1 MAEKA
6 AKKENKQDEERKVGV
21 FICHCGGNISD
32 FVDVEKV
39 RAELEKEPGVV
50 VAQNNMFTCSDSSQ
64 NNIVQ
69 AIEENKLDGIVV
81 ASCSP
86 KLHQN
91 TFRAVST
98 RAGMNPYQY
107 TQVNIR
113 EQCSWAHTHNAE
125 EATEK
130 AIKLVRAGVARTKLS
145 LPLKSIR
152 VETTPEVLIVGAG
165 VAGLRSALALAD
177 VGITVRIIDKAPD
190 AGGAIAK
197 WGRLYPNERKG
208 SEIVETLLK
217 QVKERDNVTLFTNA
231 ELIEK
236 SGNMGD
242 FEVKVLVDNSETLT
256 FNVGSIIVAT
266 GYDSYQ
272 PPDGEFGYGLAGVLT
287 MPQYKQLIDNAK
299 GKLLYNGKTVKSV
312 TYVYCVGSR
321 EHFKEENANEYCS
334 RYCCNAAV
342 HSALLTG
349 ELDPGIKQYH
359 LFRDVRTYGKREM
372 LYDSALKEGSVFL
385 RYYEETPPLVSA
397 TGDGLNVVVKDSLT
411 GGEEIGITADLVV
424 LVTGMVPRHNAALI
438 DVLKLPTSQDG
449 FFKEIHPKLRPVETV
464 VDGVFIAG
472 AAQGPKTMDESVVS
486 AMAAVSKSAAL
497 LLKGYVDLEPLVAKV
512 NTDLCE
518 WCGLC
523 QQTCPFDAVD
533 KITVDGKEVAQI
545 KEISC
550 KGEGACVPICP
561 KDAIDVEGYTGEQIE
576 SMIDAMAAGVM

>member
-1 MAEKA
+1 MADKA
-6 AKKENKQDEERKVGV
+6 AKKDEKKIGV

-32 FVDVEKV
+32 FVDVDKV

-64 NNIVQ
+64 NNIIQ
-69 AIEENKLDGIVV
+69 AVEENKLDGIVV

-113 EQCSWAHTHNAE
+113 EQCSWAHTHNTE

-145 LPLKSIR
+145 IPLKSIR
-152 VETTPEVLIVGAG
+152 VETIPEVLIVGAG
-165 VAGLRSALALAD
+165 VSGLRSAVALSD
-177 VGITVRIIDKAPD
+177 VGINVHIIDKAPN
-190 AGGAIAK
+190 AGGTIAK
-197 WGRLYPNERKG
+197 WGRLFPNERNG
-208 SEIVETLLK
+208 TEIIETLLE
-217 QVKERDNVTLFTNA
+217 QIRTRDNVTLFTDA

-242 FEVKVLVDNSETLT
+242 FEVKILVGGTETIT
-256 FNVGSIIVAT
+256 FNVGSIIVTT
-266 GYDSYQ
+266 GYDSYK
-272 PPDGEFGYGLAGVLT
+272 PLSGEFGYGTSGVVTL
-287 MPQYKQLIDNAK
+287 PQYKELIDKAK
-299 GKLLYNGKTVKSV
+299 GSLLYNGKEIKTV
-312 TYVYCVGSR
+312 TYIYCVGSR
-321 EHFKEENANEYCS
+321 EHVKEENAHEYCS
-334 RYCCNAAV
+334 RYCCNSAV
-342 HSALLTG
+342 HSALLTD
-349 ELDPGIKQYH
+349 ELNAGIKQYH

-372 LYDSALKEGSVFL
+372 LYDSALKQGSMFL
-385 RYYEETPPLVSA
+385 RYDEETPPVVTA
-397 TGDGLNVVVKDSLT
+397 AGDGLNVVVKDSLT
-411 GGEEIGITADLVV
+411 GGEEIAIATDLVV
-424 LVTGMVPRHNAALI
+424 LVTGMVPKRNAALI
-438 DVLKLPTSQDG
+438 DILKLPSSQDG

-472 AAQGPKTMDESVVS
+472 AAQGPKTMDESVIS

-497 LLKGYVDLEPLVAKV
+497 LLKGYVDLDPLVAKV

-523 QQTCPFDAVD
+523 METCPFDAVE
-533 KITVDGKEVAQI
+533 KVTIDGKEVAQI
-545 KEISC
+545 KEVSC

-561 KDAIDVEGYTGEQIE
+561 KNAIDVEGYTGEQIE
-576 SMIDAMAAGVM
+576 SMIDAMAAEVA

>member
-1 MAEKA
+1 MAHTT
-6 AKKENKQDEERKVGV
+6 ENKDEKKIGV

-50 VAQNNMFTCSDSSQ
+50 VTQNNMFTCSDSSQ

-98 RAGMNPYQY
+98 RAGINPYQY

-113 EQCSWAHTHNAE
+113 EQCSWAHTHNIT

-130 AIKLVRAGVARTKLS
+130 AIKLVRAGVARTRLS
-145 LPLKSIR
+145 IPLRSIR
-152 VETTPEVLIVGAG
+152 IQTIPQVLIVGAG
-165 VAGLRSALALAD
+165 VAGLRSAVALSD
-177 VGITVRIIDKAPD
+177 VGINVNIIDRAPEV
-190 AGGAIAK
+190 GGAIAK
-197 WGRLYPNERKG
+197 WGRLFPNEKKG
-208 SEIVETLLK
+208 SEIIEKLLE
-217 QVKERDNVTLFTNA
+217 QVRQRDNITLFTNA

-242 FEVKVLVDNSETLT
+242 FEVKVLVGSNEKITLK
-256 FNVGSIIVAT
+256 VGAIIVAT
-266 GYDSYQ
+266 GFDSYQ
-272 PPDGEFGYGLAGVLT
+272 PLDGEFGYGLDGVITL
-287 MPQYKQLIDNAK
+287 PYYKEFIDNTR
-299 GKLLYNGKTVKSV
+299 GKLEYNGKEVKTV
-312 TYVYCVGSR
+312 TYIYCVGSR
-321 EHFKEENANEYCS
+321 EHVKEENAHQYCS

-342 HSALLTG
+342 HSALITS
-349 ELDPGIKQYH
+349 ELNASIRQYH

-372 LYDSALKEGSVFL
+372 LYDSALKQGFLFL
-385 RYYEETPPLVSA
+385 RYNEETPPVISA
-397 TGDGLNVVVKDSLT
+397 ANDGLTVVVKDSLT
-411 GGEEIGITADLVV
+411 GGEDIEITTDLVV
-424 LVTGMVPRHNAALI
+424 LVTGMVPDQNAALI

-472 AAQGPKTMDESVVS
+472 AAQGPKTMDESVTS

-497 LLKGYVDLEPLVAKV
+497 LLKGYVDLEPLLAKV
-512 NTDLCE
+512 NTDLCQ

-523 QQTCPFDAVD
+523 METCPFDAVE
-533 KITVDGKEVAQI
+533 IVIVHGKEVAHI
-545 KEISC
+545 KEVSC

-561 KDAIDVEGYTGEQIE
+561 KNAIDVEGYTSKQME
-576 SMIDAMAAGVM
+576 SMIDAMVREVA

>member
-1 MAEKA
+1 MADKAGKKDEK
-6 AKKENKQDEERKVGV
+6 KIGV

-32 FVDVEKV
+32 FVDVDKV

-64 NNIVQ
+64 NNIIEAV
-69 AIEENKLDGIVV
+69 EENKLDGIVV

-113 EQCSWAHTHNAE
+113 EQCSWTHTHNTE

-145 LPLKSIR
+145 IPLKSIR
-152 VETTPEVLIVGAG
+152 VETIPEVLIVGAG
-165 VAGLRSALALAD
+165 VAGLRSAVALSD
-177 VGITVRIIDKAPD
+177 VGINVHIIDKAPT
-190 AGGAIAK
+190 AGGAIAN
-197 WGRLYPNERKG
+197 WGRLFPNERDG
-208 SEIVETLLK
+208 SEIIETLLA
-217 QVKERDNVTLFTNA
+217 QIKERDNITLFTNT

-242 FEVKVLVDNSETLT
+242 FEVKVLAGGNETIT
-256 FNVGSIIVAT
+256 FNVGSIIVTT
-266 GYDSYQ
+266 GYDSYK
-272 PPDGEFGYGLAGVLT
+272 PLKDEFGYGLAGVVTL
-287 MPQYKQLIDNAK
+287 PQYKELIDTAK
-299 GKLLYNGKTVKSV
+299 GTLAYNGKEVKSV
-312 TYVYCVGSR
+312 TYIYCVGSR
-321 EHFKEENANEYCS
+321 EHVKEENAHEYCS

-342 HSALLTG
+342 HSALLTD
-349 ELDPGIKQYH
+349 ELNAGIKQYH

-372 LYDSALKEGSVFL
+372 LYDSALKQGSMFL
-385 RYYEETPPLVSA
+385 RYDEETPPQVLK
-397 TGDGLNVVVKDSLT
+397 TDDGLTVVVKDSLT
-411 GGEEIGITADLVV
+411 GGEEIAIATDLVV
-424 LVTGMVPRHNAALI
+424 LVTGMVPKRNAALI
-438 DVLKLPTSQDG
+438 DILKLPTSQDG

-472 AAQGPKTMDESVVS
+472 AAQGPKTMDESVIS

-497 LLKGYVDLEPLVAKV
+497 LLKGYVDLDPLVAKV

-523 QQTCPFDAVD
+523 METCPFDAVE
-533 KITVDGKEVAQI
+533 KVTIDGKEVAQI
-545 KEISC
+545 KEVSC

-561 KDAIDVEGYTGEQIE
+561 KTAIDVDGYTGEQIE
-576 SMIDAMAAGVM
+576 SMIDAMVGEVA

>member
-1 MAEKA
+1 MADKAGKKDEK
-6 AKKENKQDEERKVGV
+6 KIGV

-32 FVDVEKV
+32 FVDVDKV

-64 NNIVQ
+64 NNIIEAV
-69 AIEENKLDGIVV
+69 EENKLDGIVV

-113 EQCSWAHTHNAE
+113 EQCSWAHTHNTE

-145 LPLKSIR
+145 IPLKSIR
-152 VETTPEVLIVGAG
+152 VETIPEVLIVGAG
-165 VAGLRSALALAD
+165 VAGLRSAVALSD
-177 VGITVRIIDKAPD
+177 VGINVHIIDKAPN
-190 AGGAIAK
+190 AGGAITN
-197 WGRLYPNERKG
+197 WGRLFPNERNG
-208 SEIVETLLK
+208 SEIIETLLA
-217 QVKERDNVTLFTNA
+217 QIKERDNVTLFTNT

-242 FEVKVLVDNSETLT
+242 FEVKVLANGNETIT
-256 FNVGSIIVAT
+256 FNVGSIIVTT
-266 GYDSYQ
+266 GYDSYK
-272 PPDGEFGYGLAGVLT
+272 PLKDEFGYGLNGVVTL
-287 MPQYKQLIDNAK
+287 PQYKELIDNAK
-299 GKLLYNGKTVKSV
+299 DKLIYNGKEVKSV
-312 TYVYCVGSR
+312 AYIYCVGSR
-321 EHFKEENANEYCS
+321 EHVKEENAHEYCS

-342 HSALLTG
+342 HSALLTD
-349 ELDPGIKQYH
+349 ELNANIKQYH

-372 LYDSALKEGSVFL
+372 LYDSALKNGSMFL
-385 RYYEETPPLVSA
+385 RYDEETPPQVSK
-397 TGDGLNVVVKDSLT
+397 TDDGLTVVVADSLT
-411 GGEEIGITADLVV
+411 GGEEIAIETDLVV
-424 LVTGMVPRHNAALI
+424 LVTGMVPKRNAALI
-438 DVLKLPTSQDG
+438 DILKLPTSQDG

-472 AAQGPKTMDESVVS
+472 AAQGPKTMDESVIS

-497 LLKGYVDLEPLVAKV
+497 LLKGYVDLDPLVAKV

-523 QQTCPFDAVD
+523 METCPFDAVE
-533 KITVDGKEVAQI
+533 KVTIDGKEVAQI
-545 KEISC
+545 KEVSC

-561 KDAIDVEGYTGEQIE
+561 KTAIDVDGYTGEQIE
-576 SMIDAMAAGVM
+576 SMIDAMAAEVA